1 MNAML
6 LDTLFALVK
15 MLYFLSAW
23 EVVAASLAL
32 IRQRQQL
39 LPIFAL
45 SVLLFLCR
53 YVP

>member
-1 MNAML
+1 MNLVL

-23 EVVAASLAL
+23 EVATSSVAMISKRQYILPILAL
-32 IRQRQQL
+32 C
-39 LPIFAL
+39 
-45 SVLLFLCR
+45 VLLVLDR